1 MIAVSLSRTEGVGVP
16 ALRAAVRRGDIA
28 RIALVVAAAELR
40 LGGGD
45 PHPVRFLASG
55 GDDCSPRLEDVLLA
69 GVRAMG
75 EGECTDEARAS
86 YVSLLDGGV
95 RVVPW
100 PVLLSREGMPT
111 FQRSLGRLGGPGI
124 GLAVD
129 LPSWL
134 GEPAGAD
141 ALVGL
146 ARNVGRLCGDGRRDL
161 VSLDVWG
168 WSPAVARSAEAR
180 ALLGRVLASLIGRGQ
195 PPPRRA
201 RGTA

>member
-1 MIAVSLSRTEGVGVP
+1 MTAVFLSRTEGAGVP
-16 ALRAAVRRGDIA
+16 ALRAAVRRGGAA

-45 PHPVRFLASG
+45 SHPAPFLASG
-55 GDDCSPRLEDVLLA
+55 GDDRSPRLDDVLIA

-75 EGECTDEARAS
+75 EGECTDEARAR
-86 YVSLLDGGV
+86 YASLLDGGV

-100 PVLLSREGMPT
+100 PVLLSREGMPA

-146 ARNVGRLCGDGRRDL
+146 ARNLGRLCGDGRRDL

-168 WSPAVARSAEAR
+168 WAPAVARTTAAR
-180 ALLGRVLASLIGRGQ
+180 DLLGRVLAGLFARG
-195 PPPRRA
+195 PTPPR
-201 RGTA
+201 